1 MCASVKRCAF
11 FSWSIL
17 HCCCGRQ
24 QKRNT
29 IISKIHLC
37 SPQQQQR
44 ACLFRTAFH
53 WMVFG
58 VVAHRACAHRKQ
70 LLCVLY
76 MHCDAVMKWHF
87 IDMATDES
95 NCSWTNVDVS
105 ATAAIAYMQPTKQH
119 PRNKWCSAKM
129 NKENSQRTQMPK
141 DGREMCVKITFRFA
155 VCTVSYIIHVHCT
168 YHMLCY
174 SQRILPSGY
183 SVFRVCM
190 CFVFSL
196 RASYSR
202 LIFAPP
208 TRRPLKNSMPRI
220 EKRRHKSKT
229 IPCWSIQQINIK
241 MNKRPAIWLK
251 QRLSTKDDTGRHHIW
266 LFLFYCHFNTIALCY
281 CSMILIS

>member
-155 VCTVSYIIHVHCT
+155 VCTVTVSYIIHVHCT

-174 SQRILPSGY
+174 SQRIRPSGY

-208 TRRPLKNSMPRI
+208 TRRPLKNSMPRN
-220 EKRRHKSKT
+220 EDTNRKRFHAEAFNKSILKWINGQPFDWNKGFQQKMT
-229 IPCWSIQQINIK
+229 PAVIIFDCFSFIVISIP
-241 MNKRPAIWLK
+241 
-251 QRLSTKDDTGRHHIW
+251 
-266 LFLFYCHFNTIALCY
+266 F
-281 CSMILIS
+281 